1 MVGAQRKKQA
11 QIQHRRAYRS
21 GLQLIHCQPAT
32 ESSMQRSST
41 ASPSAGLDTDRLFAR
56 MSTVLR
62 LTGLGRSTIYRL
74 IAEDKFPAQ
83 VRIGTRAVGW
93 RWSDLERWSAAR
105 PTITH

>member
-1 MVGAQRKKQA
+1 
-11 QIQHRRAYRS
+11 
-21 GLQLIHCQPAT
+21 
-32 ESSMQRSST
+32 
-41 ASPSAGLDTDRLFAR
+41 

-74 IAEDKFPAQ
+74 ISEDKFPAQ

>member
-1 MVGAQRKKQA
+1 M
-11 QIQHRRAYRS
+11 RR
-21 GLQLIHCQPAT
+21 L
-32 ESSMQRSST
+32 ST
-41 ASPSAGLDTDRLFAR
+41 AIPSSDRDGDRLFAR
-56 MSTVLR
+56 MPTVLR

>member
-1 MVGAQRKKQA
+1 MR
-11 QIQHRRAYRS
+11 
-21 GLQLIHCQPAT
+21 P
-32 ESSMQRSST
+32 SSI
-41 ASPSAGLDTDRLFAR
+41 ASPSAESDADRLFAR

-105 PTITH
+105 PTISH

>member
-1 MVGAQRKKQA
+1 M
-11 QIQHRRAYRS
+11 RR
-21 GLQLIHCQPAT
+21 L
-32 ESSMQRSST
+32 ST
-41 ASPSAGLDTDRLFAR
+41 ASPSTDTESDRLFAR
-56 MSTVLR
+56 MSTVQR

>member
-1 MVGAQRKKQA
+1 M
-11 QIQHRRAYRS
+11 RRPS
-21 GLQLIHCQPAT
+21 H
-32 ESSMQRSST
+32 
-41 ASPSAGLDTDRLFAR
+41 ASPSVEPDSDRLFAR

-93 RWSDLERWSAAR
+93 RWNDLERWSAAR
-105 PTITH
+105 PTSTH

>member
-1 MVGAQRKKQA
+1 MRQ
-11 QIQHRRAYRS
+11 
-21 GLQLIHCQPAT
+21 
-32 ESSMQRSST
+32 SST
-41 ASPSAGLDTDRLFAR
+41 ASPYAEPDVDRLFAR

>member
-1 MVGAQRKKQA
+1 MAN
-11 QIQHRRAYRS
+11 
-21 GLQLIHCQPAT
+21 
-32 ESSMQRSST
+32 SST
-41 ASPSAGLDTDRLFAR
+41 AGPFADPDRDRLFAR

-62 LTGLGRSTIYRL
+62 VTGLGRSTIYRL

>member
-1 MVGAQRKKQA
+1 
-11 QIQHRRAYRS
+11 
-21 GLQLIHCQPAT
+21 
-32 ESSMQRSST
+32 MQRSST
-41 ASPSAGLDTDRLFAR
+41 ASPSADPDRDRLFAR

-74 IAEDKFPAQ
+74 IAENKFPAQ